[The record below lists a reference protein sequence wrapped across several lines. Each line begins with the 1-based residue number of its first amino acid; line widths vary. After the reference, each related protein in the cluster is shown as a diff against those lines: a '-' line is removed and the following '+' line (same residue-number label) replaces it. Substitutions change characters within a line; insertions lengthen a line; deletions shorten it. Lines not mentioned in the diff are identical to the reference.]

1 MLRGDLAKV
10 NTEAARSGPNA
21 SGWVSGLKEA
31 RKQLAGFV
39 AAYASIR
46 TLGALAKVSDEATA
60 ISGRLRVATKTQE
73 EFNAAQDETFDIAQR
88 TRSSWTVPLT
98 PFSVV
103 NSTASPSCKNRS
115 GALRGARAC
124 SWKKSRSIRLQA
136 R

>member
-1 MLRGDLAKV
+1 MATAPDLRVRISADLADIKQGLAVLRGDLAKV
-10 NTEAARSGPNA
+10 KTEAARSGPNA

-73 EFNAAQDETFDIAQR
+73 EFNAEIGR
-88 TRSSWTVPLT
+88 
-98 PFSVV
+98 
-103 NSTASPSCKNRS
+103 ASCRE
-115 GALRGARAC
+115 RV
-124 SWKKSRSIRLQA
+124 
-136 R
+136 